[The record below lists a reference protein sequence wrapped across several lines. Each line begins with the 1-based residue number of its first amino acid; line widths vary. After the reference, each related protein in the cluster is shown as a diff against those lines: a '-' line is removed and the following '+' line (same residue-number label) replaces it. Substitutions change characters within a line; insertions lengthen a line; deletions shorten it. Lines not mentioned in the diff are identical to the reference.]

1 MSLDT
6 IAENTGSGAMR
17 AWRRLV
23 AVLVVALI
31 TSLAINAVL
40 YVQAETERKRI
51 SSTVN
56 GEIVY
61 QSESIFKALYALR
74 NGQSDSG
81 TAALDFLI
89 LDNIKRLGPDIQ
101 RVRPSLTVNDLNNY
115 FKEYYE
121 ERVFS
126 DDLAFSEAI
135 QVAVD
140 RRRLEIQ
147 FPPNLKIGQAVP
159 DLSVTTSDGNSVA
172 LRPSAGKVLL
182 LTFYATWCGP
192 CMEELAHFNQDLV
205 ARFPKEAVQ
214 ILAIGCGE
222 TPDEVVAVRKQMG
235 IKFAMASDNS
245 KDITRTFLG
254 KGASP
259 ISIPANCIIGSDGT
273 LLFRSQGY
281 SSESYQQLIAA
292 LHKFVDGG
300 RE

>member
-1 MSLDT
+1 
-6 IAENTGSGAMR
+6 MR
-17 AWRRLV
+17 TWKRLV
-23 AVLVVALI
+23 AVLLVALI

-40 YVQAETERKRI
+40 CVQAETERKKT

-56 GEIVY
+56 GEIAH

-74 NGQSDSG
+74 NGRPDSG
-81 TAALDFLI
+81 TVALDFLI
-89 LDNIKRLGPDIQ
+89 LDNVKRLGPDMEQ
-101 RVRPSLTVNDLNNY
+101 VRPSLTVNDLNNY

-121 ERVFS
+121 EPVFS

-135 QVAVD
+135 QDAVD

-159 DLSVTTSDGNSVA
+159 DLSVTTSDGDSVA

-192 CMEELAHFNQDLV
+192 CMKELAHFNQDLV
-205 ARFPKEAVQ
+205 ALFPRESVQ

-235 IKFAMASDNS
+235 IKFAMASDTS
-245 KDITRTFLG
+245 EDITRTFLG
-254 KGASP
+254 NGASP

-281 SSESYQQLIAA
+281 SSKNYQQLIAA
-292 LHKFVDGG
+292 LKKFVDGG
-300 RE
+300 RD